1 MKYNLLEL
9 VATTMVLGDRNPN
22 RTSLGQSKNSLTHTH
37 TWGKAEDSV
46 GFRTRL
52 QMYYAWDEEV
62 SLSLP

>member
-22 RTSLGQSKNSLTHTH
+22 RTSLGQSKNSLTYTH